1 MRKPSQDIPRSDC
14 EKGLLNRL
22 LQSFW
27 GACSHPA
34 EKCFEFG
41 GGLPWAHSAHPRARP
56 RGNQTDLSFSGEAL
70 ADMGASWSEAAPEE
84 WHDIVG
90 GLLMVGGLVYNL
102 ERQVI
107 VGLIPR
113 PSVLPVLALGLQ
125 QTEKWEQREE
135 RH

>member
-1 MRKPSQDIPRSDC
+1 
-14 EKGLLNRL
+14 
-22 LQSFW
+22 
-27 GACSHPA
+27 
-34 EKCFEFG
+34 
-41 GGLPWAHSAHPRARP
+41 
-56 RGNQTDLSFSGEAL
+56 
-70 ADMGASWSEAAPEE
+70 MGASWSEAAPEE